1 VSLGLGGRRL
11 EVTLRDDPRAGR
23 DYPPGCWY
31 QPDEPPLQMTVAQL
45 TAVRYAARSVAG
57 RPGAH
62 RFHAFL
68 ICNGPCRHYL
78 VPLSLRSL
86 RARITLS
93 R

>member
-1 VSLGLGGRRL
+1 MTD
-11 EVTLRDDPRAGR
+11 EPGR
-23 DYPPGCWY
+23 DYPPGCRY
-31 QPDEPPLQMTVAQL
+31 QPDEPPLQMTLAQL
-45 TAVRYAARSVAG
+45 TAVWYAARSVAG

-68 ICNGPCRHYL
+68 ICNGPHRHYL
-78 VPLSLRSL
+78 VPLILRSL